1 MLRENNTKAVAAP
14 AVHSNEVDRR
24 SEQLGF
30 SIVELLVVLAV
41 MLILVAFAIPI
52 ANSTVN
58 TFRLRGTLGSTS
70 NLLQRC
76 RMQAAKQNVTQRMH
90 FATDPVTNRV
100 VVFVTPA
107 SDTNSTVTALKADA
121 NVVEQYWFP
130 SQFSLSGA
138 PSGTP
143 AALSGQT
150 MWGTS
155 ITVTNINKD
164 FYFDSRGLP
173 CDYNTSTSA
182 CPATNGFVQYFNFS
196 NGGRTQWAAIS
207 LSPAGRIQSWFYDGG
222 NWGN

>member
-1 MLRENNTKAVAAP
+1 VHRENKTKAARTVAIHLNGA
-14 AVHSNEVDRR
+14 DTD

-30 SIVELLVVLAV
+30 SLVELLVVLAV

-52 ANSTVN
+52 ASTTVD
-58 TFRLRGTLGSTS
+58 TFRLRGSLGSTS

-76 RMQAAKQNVTQRMH
+76 RMQAARQNVTQRMH
-90 FATDPVTNRV
+90 FTTDAATNRV
-100 VVFVTPA
+100 VAFVTPA
-107 SDTNSTVTALKADA
+107 SDTNSSTTQLKTDP

-143 AALSGQT
+143 AALTGQA
-150 MWGTS
+150 MWNTS
-155 ITVTNINKD
+155 ITVTNVNRD
-164 FYFDSRGLP
+164 LYFDSRGLP

-182 CPATNGFVQYFNFS
+182 CPATNGFVQYFNYTS
-196 NGGRTQWAAIS
+196 GRGTRWAAVS

>member
-1 MLRENNTKAVAAP
+1 MHKEHKTQAARTLSLHLREA
-14 AVHSNEVDRR
+14 SQQ

-30 SIVELLVVLAV
+30 SLVELLVVLAV

-52 ANSTVN
+52 AGTTVD

-76 RMQAAKQNVTQRMH
+76 RMQAARQNVTQRVH
-90 FATDPVTNRV
+90 FATDAATNRV

-107 SDTNSTVTALKADA
+107 SDTNSSTTQLKTDP

-130 SQFSLSGA
+130 SQFRLSGA

-143 AALSGQT
+143 AALTGLS
-150 MWGTS
+150 MWNTS

-173 CDYNTSTSA
+173 CDYNTTTSA
-182 CPATNGFVQYFNFS
+182 CPATNGFVQYFKYAS
-196 NGGRTQWAAIS
+196 GGGSRWAAVS